1 MSAFAPGLVAPHL
14 RFSSGA
20 GEHLFVSAYSRLFD
34 FAPGE
39 AEPSPED
46 IAALGLPGPDDI
58 ALDAIARPAPQAISL
73 NVSAGCNLACGYC
86 YAGRGKFGGRQP
98 QGMDWPTA
106 RAAVDRLL
114 EGADPAHPIT
124 VGFLGG
130 EPFVNAAL
138 IHRVTGHAAAAG
150 MERGLD
156 VRFSVTTNATLLRPA
171 DHALLRRHGF
181 GVTVSIDGDRATH
194 DRQRPQAGG
203 RSSWD
208 RALAGIRPLLAERG
222 TTKVCARVTVTT
234 RSAPLATLFDAL
246 CGQGFNDVG
255 LSPLRSGPE
264 AAGPIA
270 GAAWAGYLAQLTA
283 LADREL
289 ALLRAGHALRLAN
302 LAVALRQIH
311 RGACSPYPCGAGGGY
326 FSVAA
331 NGDWYACHRAI
342 GEDAFRLGDARGL
355 DEARRE
361 DFLRARHVDA
371 QTDCAGCWARHLC
384 SGGCHQELAAR
395 TPQSCDF
402 VRGWLRFCLARYC
415 ELDTFR
421 RLLIEEPGHA

>member
-1 MSAFAPGLVAPHL
+1 MSAVAPHL
-14 RFSSGA
+14 RFASDV

-34 FAPGE
+34 LA
-39 AEPSPED
+39 AEDEPTSED
-46 IAALGLPGPDDI
+46 IAELGLPAPGDV
-58 ALDAIARPAPQAISL
+58 ALDQIARPAPQAISL

-86 YAGRGKFGGRQP
+86 YAGRGEFAGRQP
-98 QGMDWPTA
+98 RGMDWPTA

-114 EGADPAHPIT
+114 GGANPSHPIT

-138 IHRVTGHAAAAG
+138 IHRVTEYAAAAG
-150 MERGLD
+150 SERSLD

-171 DHALLRRHGF
+171 DHALLRSYGF

-208 RALAGIRPLLAERG
+208 HALAGIAPLLADPVAA
-222 TTKVCARVTVTT
+222 KIAARVTVTLG
-234 RSAPLATLFDAL
+234 SAPLETMFDAL
-246 CGQGFNDVG
+246 CTAGFDDVG
-255 LSPLRSGPE
+255 LSPLRSAPA

-270 GAAWAGYLAQLTA
+270 GAAWADYLAQLTT

-289 ALLRAGHALRLAN
+289 ARLRAGHPLRLSN

-311 RGACSPYPCGAGGGY
+311 RGACSPFPCGAGGGY
-326 FSVAA
+326 FSVGAD
-331 NGDWYACHRAI
+331 GDWYACHRAI
-342 GEDAFRLGDARGL
+342 GDDTFRLGDANGI

-361 DFLRARHVDA
+361 AFLRARHVDA

-395 TPQSCDF
+395 TSQSCDF
-402 VRGWLRFCLARYC
+402 VRGWLRFCLTRYC

-421 RLLIEEPGHA
+421 RLLLEEPGHA

>member
-1 MSAFAPGLVAPHL
+1 MTATAPHL
-14 RFSSGA
+14 RFTSDA

-34 FAPGE
+34 LASGGIPT
-39 AEPSPED
+39 SED
-46 IAALGLPGPDDI
+46 IATLGLPGPDDI
-58 ALDAIARPAPQAISL
+58 ALDAITQPAPQAISL

-86 YAGRGKFGGRQP
+86 YAGRGAFGGRQP
-98 QGMDWPTA
+98 RGMDWPTA

-114 EGADPAHPIT
+114 SVADHAHPIT

-138 IHRVTGHAAAAG
+138 IHRVADYAAAAG
-150 MERGLD
+150 SERGLD

-171 DHALLRRHGF
+171 DHALLRGHGF
-181 GVTVSIDGDRATH
+181 GVTVSVDGDRATH

-208 RALAGIRPLLAERG
+208 QALAGVAPLLTDPGSA
-222 TTKVCARVTVTT
+222 KIAARVTVTT
-234 RSAPLATLFDAL
+234 RSASLATMFDAL
-246 CGQGFNDVG
+246 CAQGFDDVG
-255 LSPLRSGPE
+255 LSPLRSGPA

-270 GAAWAGYLAQLTA
+270 GEAWAGYLAQLTA

-289 ALLRAGHALRLAN
+289 ARLRSGQALRLTN

-331 NGDWYACHRAI
+331 DGDWYACHRAI
-342 GEDAFRLGDARGL
+342 GEDAFKLGNADGL
-355 DEARRE
+355 DEVRRE
-361 DFLRARHVDA
+361 AFLRARHVDA
-371 QTDCAGCWARHLC
+371 QTDCTNCWARHLC

-415 ELDTFR
+415 ELDNFR
-421 RLLIEEPGHA
+421 RLLLLEEPGHA